1 MRNVV
6 GEMVQEGREG
16 NVGFQAVWRV
26 RGSLRRWHL
35 SKEGK
40 LNRMVSS
47 EGNLQTEEQQVM
59 KP

>member
-6 GEMVQEGREG
+6 GKMVQEGREG
-16 NVGFQAVWRV
+16 NVEFQAVWRV

-35 SKEGK
+35 SKERK
-40 LNRMVSS
+40 LNQMMSS